1 MVLIHGYGGSSLLF
15 YRILKDLARHFH
27 VYMIDLLGMGR
38 YVRLRPMLTIRAGLR
53 AGHSELT
60 FPARR

>member
-1 MVLIHGYGGSSLLF
+1 MMVLIHGYGGSSLLF

-38 YVRLRPMLTIRAGLR
+38 YAKELSFLTYHL
-53 AGHSELT
+53 
-60 FPARR
+60 